1 MEKAYTT
8 MKSSGVGS
16 IVIGIVIL
24 TVGVTAGILS
34 IVSGASLLKHKKE
47 ITF

>member
-24 TVGVTAGILS
+24 NYVLMVWSVPFGEHCTVTHHIQIA
-34 IVSGASLLKHKKE
+34 A
-47 ITF
+47 

>member
-8 MKSSGVGS
+8 MKRGGVGS

-24 TVGVTAGILS
+24 TVGVAAGNIY
-34 IVSGASLLKHKKE
+34 IVSGAGLLKYKKE
-47 ITF
+47 INV

>member
-34 IVSGASLLKHKKE
+34 IVIGACLLKHKKE

>member
-24 TVGVTAGILS
+24 TVGVFFPS
-34 IVSGASLLKHKKE
+34 
-47 ITF
+47 